1 MNSKKKF
8 SLFIALV
15 LVFITI
21 FSLPA
26 CGLPQGKRRYKSV
39 EITAA
44 PTKTTYFE
52 GETFDPEGMVVSA
65 VYSDGTK
72 EVISA
77 DDYNYDLKR
86 PLTLDDTYVVV
97 LYKDKMA
104 DVKISVVMD
113 LAVSVVIKSEP
124 VVNYSVGEKFN
135 PTGLVLTVTRQSGKT
150 EDVAYTAGDE
160 RFVFDETP
168 VDENTKSVSFTYDG
182 VQITQNIKIALA
194 YTQFGAYVADCA
206 ENDKT
211 PNLSYEKILSFSKV
225 YNAGGYTYAEIKGST
240 TDGNY
245 IYAVVAGRS
254 AERDAIARIFKIDK
268 SNGLPLAFSDEFTAS
283 STSDCIIYLKDG
295 TLYTYAKEEGDV
307 VVKKIALTALSNQGG
322 ALADATDAVEFKDGD
337 GANITPVDV
346 SYNATQEKYAVL
358 ASGGKVYVFD
368 KNGTY
373 QKVLSVKGNGVIGK
387 DNLWNTHM
395 STTGDYIYLSFHNIW
410 LDKHYNNV
418 MAIYDWDGNLVG
430 ETTFSQSVLP
440 GQSYTKL
447 LDSVV
452 VGSEVYVFLVN
463 PLSGTNLQSGIYK
476 AYTIDK
482 YTK

>member
-15 LVFITI
+15 LVFITV

-26 CGLPQGKRRYKSV
+26 CGLPQGKRRFKSV
-39 EITAA
+39 EITNA
-44 PTKTTYFE
+44 PTKITYFE

-72 EVISA
+72 EVLSA
-77 DDYNYDLKR
+77 EDYNYDLKR
-86 PLTLDDTYVVV
+86 PLTLEDTYVVI
-97 LYKDKMA
+97 LYKDKMT
-104 DVKISVVMD
+104 DVKINVVID
-113 LAVSVVIKSEP
+113 LAVSAVVKTEP
-124 VVNYSVGEKFN
+124 VVKYAVGETFN

-150 EDVAYTAGDE
+150 EDVAYTVGDE
-160 RFVFDETP
+160 RFEFDETP
-168 VDENTKSVSFTYDG
+168 VNENTKYVSFTYDG
-182 VQITQNIKIALA
+182 VQITQNISIALS
-194 YTQFGAYVADCA
+194 YTQFGAYIADCT
-206 ENDKT
+206 ENETT
-211 PNLSYEKILSFSKV
+211 PNLSYEKILDYSKV
-225 YNAGGYTYAEIKGST
+225 YSAGGYTYGEIKGST

-254 AERDAIARIFKIDK
+254 SERDAIARIFKIDK
-268 SNGLPLAFSDEFTAS
+268 SNGLPLAFSDEFTAN

-295 TLYTYAKEEGDV
+295 TLYTYVKEDSTV
-307 VVKKIALTALSNQGG
+307 VVKKIALTSLSNQGG
-322 ALADATDAVEFKDGD
+322 ALEAATDAVEFKDGE
-337 GANITPVDV
+337 GTVITPVDV
-346 SYNATQEKYAVL
+346 SYNAAKETYAVL
-358 ASGGKVYVFD
+358 TTGKVYVFD

-373 QKVLSVKGNGVIGK
+373 QKVLSVKGYGKIGN

-395 STTGDYIYLSFHNIW
+395 STTEDYIYLSFHNIW
-410 LDKHYNNV
+410 LNKHYNNV

-452 VGSEVYVFLVN
+452 VGGEVYVFLVN
-463 PLSGTNLQSGIYK
+463 PASSTNLQSGIYK
-476 AYTIDK
+476 AYTTDK